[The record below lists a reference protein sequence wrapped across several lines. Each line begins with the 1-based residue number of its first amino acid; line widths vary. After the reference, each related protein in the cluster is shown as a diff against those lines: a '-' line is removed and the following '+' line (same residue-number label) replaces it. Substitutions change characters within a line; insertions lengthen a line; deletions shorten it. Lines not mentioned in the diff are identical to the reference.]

1 MRNYFRVLIYILIS
15 LMVICCFSACAGSE
29 GDTLTMDMPSED
41 EATVPETPAIA
52 ETDPEPAEK
61 EDKYIYVFLCGAV
74 QNPGVYE
81 LPEGSRLFELLER
94 AGGMRGDAAADAL
107 NQAEILSDG
116 KQIRIPTVDELNAS
130 AATGDSQAGAFAP
143 SHQDGRININTAS
156 LSDLMT
162 INGIGETRAQAIIDY
177 REEHGSFAT
186 IEDIKLVNGIKD
198 GLFNKIKDQI
208 TV

>member
-1 MRNYFRVLIYILIS
+1 
-15 LMVICCFSACAGSE
+15 
-29 GDTLTMDMPSED
+29 MDMPSED

-116 KQIRIPTVDELNAS
+116 KQIRIPTVDEINAS